1 MAINQFITYI
11 LPKKAIELKFG
22 EIPNQLEMKHSEWE
36 KYTESDNEDLEP
48 EQEDARTINWWKEI
62 KINIT
67 KLEKEIDNIIT
78 RASWTDD
85 TIWKSEKSEF
95 DHDVV
100 QQEHINNTKR
110 LLKTIKTQLKSG

>member
-48 EQEDARTINWWKEI
+48 E
-62 KINIT
+62 
-67 KLEKEIDNIIT
+67 
-78 RASWTDD
+78 
-85 TIWKSEKSEF
+85 
-95 DHDVV
+95 
-100 QQEHINNTKR
+100 
-110 LLKTIKTQLKSG
+110 